1 MGELRRKKLEHLI
14 KNEVSIILDR
24 KVKDPKKKF
33 ITITEVRLNNDYFM
47 AKVYFS
53 SLGNVDEKE
62 DAKKFLEKIKSYLRS
77 ELRNVLRL
85 RKIPDL
91 RFEIDNTFEYGM
103 KIESLIQ
110 KIHEDDKVQ
119 PSGESANSRNG
130 ILKKE

>member
-33 ITITEVRLNNDYFM
+33 ITITEVRLNNDYSM

-119 PSGESANSRNG
+119 PSGESANS
-130 ILKKE
+130 